1 MSADILRHLL
11 CSPSAQAHHIEHSV
25 FLAIQE
31 SMVLLNAMFASR
43 FGQRHRV
50 EQTRLDGIR
59 KERAESGLSKRRTE
73 FGCQTV

>member
-1 MSADILRHLL
+1 
-11 CSPSAQAHHIEHSV
+11 
-25 FLAIQE
+25 
-31 SMVLLNAMFASR
+31 MVLLNAMFASR

-50 EQTRLDGIR
+50 DQTRLDGIR